1 MHLTIVGAT
10 GRVGRHVLDQALDAG
25 HTVTAAVRTPANLHR
40 DVDTVAVDLTDPD
53 PGELTRAVIKA
64 DAVISC
70 LGPRDKREY
79 GIVTPGT
86 EAIVTAV
93 RGVGCR
99 RVLAISGAGV
109 START
114 PDRPNPPKREPGAG
128 WYNQYFATPLARRA
142 LGRNFVDCAMMEDLL
157 RAGDLDWS
165 CVRPTYLVD
174 RPVTGTYR
182 TAVERNV
189 RRGLRIGRPD
199 VAHFLLRALDDPAT
213 FRKAIGLA
221 Y

>member
-1 MHLTIVGAT
+1 MHVTVVGAT
-10 GRVGRHVLDQALDAG
+10 GRVGRHVLDQALDSG

-40 DVDTVAVDLTDPD
+40 DVDAVAVDLTDPD
-53 PGELTRAVIKA
+53 LDELGRAVMKA

-79 GIVTPGT
+79 GVVTPGT
-86 EAIVTAV
+86 TAIVTAM
-93 RGVGCR
+93 RRAGCR
-99 RVLAISGAGV
+99 RTLTVSGAGV

-128 WYNQYFATPLARRA
+128 WYNRYFATPLARRA
-142 LGRNFVDCAMMEDLL
+142 LGYSFVDFALMEDLL
-157 RAGDLDWS
+157 RASDLDWTA
-165 CVRPTYLVD
+165 VRLTFLVD
-174 RPVTGTYR
+174 RPLTGTYR
-182 TAVERNV
+182 TALERNV

-199 VAHFLLRALDDPAT
+199 VAHFMVRALEDPAT
-213 FRKAIGLA
+213 FKKAISVS